1 MSPELQTI
9 DDVHKIY
16 QYTEGFSFGTDA
28 VLLSG
33 FICPKKGD
41 VGVEF
46 GTGTGIIPLLLSI
59 HKEFKKI
66 YALEIQEDYVN
77 LARKNIAMNGFE
89 EKVEVIHGDLK
100 EAKKLLPFYCD
111 FVFSNPPYMKKE
123 TGKTNDNE
131 KKRIARHEI
140 YCNIRD
146 VCREASALLQDKGEF
161 YCVYRLN
168 RLSELILAMTEV
180 KLEPKNIVFVTP
192 KKDSSPDLILV
203 RGVKGA
209 KPEIK
214 SRAPFIL
221 QDEKGERTEECR
233 LLYEK
238 GVIEYGRGKR

>member
-1 MSPELQTI
+1 MPLELQTI

-33 FICPKKGD
+33 FIRPRKND
-41 VGVEF
+41 IGVEL

-66 YALEIQEDYVN
+66 YALEIQEDYAS
-77 LARKNIAMNGFE
+77 LARKNIAINGFE
-89 EKVEVIHGDLK
+89 DKVEIIHGDLK

-140 YCNIRD
+140 HCDIRD
-146 VCREASALLQDKGEF
+146 VCRAASSLLQDKGEF
-161 YCVYRLN
+161 YCVYRLSRMN
-168 RLSELILAMTEV
+168 ELFSAMTEE
-180 KLEPKNIVFVTP
+180 KLEPKNIIFVTP

-209 KPEIK
+209 KPELK
-214 SRAPFIL
+214 TRPPFIL
-221 QDEKGERTEECR
+221 QDEKGEKGEECR

-238 GVIEYGRGKR
+238 GIIEYGRGKQ

>member
-1 MSPELQTI
+1 MSLELQTI
-9 DDVHKIY
+9 DETHKIY

-33 FICPKKGD
+33 FIAPRKGSI
-41 VGVEF
+41 GVEL

-59 HKEFKKI
+59 HKDFQKI
-66 YALEIQEDYVN
+66 YALEIQEDYAR
-77 LARKNIAMNGFE
+77 LAQKNIAINGFE
-89 EKVEVIHGDLK
+89 DKVEIIHGDLK
-100 EAKKLLPFYCD
+100 EVKKLLPFYCD

-140 YCNIRD
+140 HCDIDD
-146 VCREASALLQDKGEF
+146 VCRAASSLLQDKGEF
-161 YCVYRLN
+161 YCVYRLSRMN
-168 RLSELILAMTEV
+168 ELFSAMTGA
-180 KLEPKNIVFVTP
+180 KLEPKNIIFVTP

-209 KPEIK
+209 KAELKTRP
-214 SRAPFIL
+214 PFIL
-221 QDEKGERTEECR
+221 QDETGERTEECR

-238 GVIEYGRGKR
+238 GIIEYGRGKK